1 MPDPKDNT
9 PPALGQP
16 SISLQL
22 PSQEKP
28 ALGKPEPVVEPEL
41 PTLDMK
47 STARPIGGQSMQ
59 PDPTLSMEKEKPFVP
74 PPPPPRYA
82 PPPPPPASTSAASQ
96 TTPPPAESPQV
107 MPPKR
112 SGNIKKIF
120 MIAAAAI
127 GLSALAFLIV
137 RVVLPRIQSIKVPGL
152 PGKEIALTYWG
163 LWEPNAVMQD
173 VIDEYVLDHPN
184 VKIEYVQQSHKDYR
198 ERLQSALAKG
208 EGPDIFRFHNTWVPM
223 LNDDLDAVPADVYSA
238 SDFQETFYPTAARDL
253 RRGASFVGI
262 PLETD
267 GLALFYNKEIF
278 KTAGKIPPTTW
289 EDLRKTAFDLTIRDS
304 QGRIQR
310 AGVALG
316 TTGNVDHWPDILG
329 LMMLQNGANLSDP
342 TDKLAADALL
352 FYTIFVRSDK
362 VWDATL
368 PGSTQAFASG
378 DVAMYFG
385 PSWRVL
391 DIKALNPD
399 LDFAVIP
406 VPQLP
411 KSDIAWASYWVEGV
425 SAQSENTKDAWEFL
439 KFLSSKETLE
449 KFYAAAVKSGRMIGE
464 PYSRKDMRELLADDP
479 AAGAYVNQASNAQS
493 WYLSS
498 LTHDNGI
505 NDRIIKYF
513 EDAVNAVNQ
522 RTDPEQALSAAA
534 EGISQVL
541 TQYGIK

>member
-342 TDKLAADALL
+342 TDKLAAD
-352 FYTIFVRSDK
+352 
-362 VWDATL
+362 
-368 PGSTQAFASG
+368 GSERLAPFCN
-378 DVAMYFG
+378 
-385 PSWRVL
+385 
-391 DIKALNPD
+391 I
-399 LDFAVIP
+399 
-406 VPQLP
+406 
-411 KSDIAWASYWVEGV
+411 
-425 SAQSENTKDAWEFL
+425 
-439 KFLSSKETLE
+439 
-449 KFYAAAVKSGRMIGE
+449 
-464 PYSRKDMRELLADDP
+464 MR
-479 AAGAYVNQASNAQS
+479 
-493 WYLSS
+493 
-498 LTHDNGI
+498 
-505 NDRIIKYF
+505 
-513 EDAVNAVNQ
+513 
-522 RTDPEQALSAAA
+522 
-534 EGISQVL
+534 
-541 TQYGIK
+541 